1 MSAEATPAPAT
12 SPDESLN
19 NLLSIVV
26 ALVAT
31 LLGLCNVKDGNI
43 VQNMAKTQAEAIDT
57 WSYYQAKSI
66 KQALA
71 EGTVAQLEIS
81 QRSGAQVDAE
91 LKSWR
96 EREARYGREKEELK
110 AKAEGLEQRFE
121 QFNYRDDQFD
131 QAEAALSLSIALFG
145 LTALVKRRMLLWVGA
160 GFSAFG
166 SVYAVAGFAGLPL
179 NPGFLAALLG

>member
-1 MSAEATPAPAT
+1 MPAEPAAPAA
-12 SPDESLN
+12 SDDSLN

-66 KQALA
+66 KQSLA
-71 EGTVAQLEIS
+71 ESTVAQLEIA
-81 QRSGAQVDAE
+81 QRGGAQVDAE
-91 LKSWR
+91 LKAWR
-96 EREARYGREKEELK
+96 EREARYGKEKEELK

-121 QFNYRDDQFD
+121 QLNYRDDQFD
-131 QAEAALSLSIALFG
+131 LAEAALSLSIALFG
-145 LTALVKRRMLLWVGA
+145 LTALVKRRLLLWVGA
-160 GFSAFG
+160 GFTAFG
-166 SVYAVAGFAGLPL
+166 ALYATAGFAGLPL
-179 NPGFLAALLG
+179 NPGFLAALLS